1 MNHSC
6 LNCDAHVSQ
15 NYCAQCG
22 QKTSTHR
29 FSLQHFFIHDFV
41 HGIFHLDKGFLFTIK
56 ELLTRPGHSVREY
69 IQGKRVNHFNYFT
82 TLILVLTIGYLLS
95 KAEKVHPSQL
105 FENISGLT
113 KVLKDYSKITVFLGV
128 PVYALSSYALF
139 YRRAKQNYTENLVIN
154 LFMLCGNLTISL
166 LLKMFMI
173 FTDDIQ
179 FLRSVNLVVTGMV
192 LIYVYVFFYQYF
204 SVFRYT
210 KISLIIR
217 VLTVV
222 LLYLV
227 VKQTTNNLL
236 NEIGLR
242 YLH

>member
-6 LNCDAHVSQ
+6 LNCDAHVSL

-69 IQGKRVNHFNYFT
+69 IQGKRINHFNYFT
-82 TLILVLTIGYLLS
+82 TLILILTIGYLLS
-95 KAEKVHPSQL
+95 KLEKVHPSQL

-128 PVYALSSYALF
+128 PVYALSSYVLF
-139 YRRAKQNYTENLVIN
+139 YRRTKQNYTENLVIN

-173 FTDDIQ
+173 FTNDIQ

-192 LIYVYVFFYQYF
+192 LIYIFVFFYQYF